1 MEDIDHLFFHCHL
14 AKFIW
19 EVICEVFHLSS
30 HPTSWEEFSV
40 FWLGGKGPLPK
51 NLIMFLFSAFAWAL
65 WITRNKIAIEKK
77 FPKAPIDVIYSAM
90 FLIQK
95 WSVLLREKDQKQI
108 MKAKGDILNWLK
120 SFKMNPILHSDVV
133 EL

>member
-1 MEDIDHLFFHCHL
+1 MVRGQG
-14 AKFIW
+14 ASTK
-19 EVICEVFHLSS
+19 
-30 HPTSWEEFSV
+30 
-40 FWLGGKGPLPK
+40 K
-51 NLIMFLFSAFAWAL
+51 LIIFLFSAFAWAL

-77 FPKAPIDVIYSAM
+77 FPKAPIDVIYIAL

-108 MKAKGDILNWLK
+108 IQAKEDILNWLK
-120 SFKMNPILHSDVV
+120 TFKMNPILQSDVI